1 MRTQRDR
8 VCRSRPTDLY
18 IDRMTELKRVLTLRY
33 LVVFGLAYL
42 APTVVFNY
50 YGVVTP
56 LTGGMM
62 TLAYIATTCVMF
74 FTAYSY
80 ATMVKAFPVA
90 GSAYTYVRKAVHPH
104 LGFLTGWVMLLDYLL
119 LPMVCYLLIGIYMNE
134 FVGAVPVWAWVVLAA
149 LIGAATNILGVTVAG
164 RINTVVVGAQIL
176 FAVALIGIVTV
187 YVTSGKGSGTLIDP
201 TAVFNSNT
209 FDSNGVLWAASI
221 LAASFLGFDAVSTM
235 AEETVDPAKTV
246 PRAVLI
252 VPIAAGI
259 GFSIIS
265 YFMQIAWPSA
275 ATELQDPDSGIFEL
289 LVRLGGNALSTV
301 FLVTDNLASMIC
313 AIAGLA
319 AASRILYGMGRDGAL
334 PNRFFGALNRRF
346 QTPVNNIVLMTG
358 IALTGIF
365 YSDNLIGAAS
375 LVAFGALSGFILVN
389 YSVISH
395 HFVRGR
401 RRSGI
406 DVLRYLVLPGMGMLV
421 CAVLLYNVDVSAKIL
436 GGVWLAA
443 GVLYL
448 GVSTRGFRKPPADFE
463 MSDTPEQAESRD
475 LAVG

>member
-1 MRTQRDR
+1 M
-8 VCRSRPTDLY
+8 TD
-18 IDRMTELKRVLTLRY
+18 LKRVLTLRY

-50 YGVVTP
+50 FGVVTT

-62 TLAYIATTCVMF
+62 ALAYIATTVVMF

-80 ATMVKAFPVA
+80 ASMVRAFPVA

-134 FVGAVPVWAWVVLAA
+134 FVAAVPVWVWVVIAA
-149 LIGAATNILGVTVAG
+149 VTGAATNIFGVELAG
-164 RINTVVVGAQIL
+164 RINTLVVGAQIL
-176 FAVALIGIVTV
+176 FSVVLVATITV
-187 YVTSGKGSGTLIDP
+187 YVLSGKGSASLFDA
-201 TAVFNSNT
+201 TALFNPDT
-209 FDSNGVLWAASI
+209 FRAHDVLWAASI

-252 VPIAAGI
+252 VPIAAGT
-259 GFSIIS
+259 GFAIIS
-265 YFMQIAWPSA
+265 YFLQIAWPA
-275 ATELQDPDSGIFEL
+275 ASTELEDPDSGIFEL
-289 LVRLGGNALSTV
+289 LTRVGGEAMSTV
-301 FLVTDNLASMIC
+301 FLITDNLASMVC

-319 AASRILYGMGRDGAL
+319 AASRILFGMGRDGVL
-334 PNRFFGALNRRF
+334 PRRIFGTLHRRF
-346 QTPVNNIVLMTG
+346 QTPVNNIVVMTV

-389 YSVISH
+389 YSAISH
-395 HFVRGR
+395 YFIHQR
-401 RRSGI
+401 RRSGA
-406 DVLRYLVLPGMGMLV
+406 DVIRYLILPALGMLACV
-421 CAVLLYNVDVSAKIL
+421 ALLINVDRSAKIL
-436 GGVWLAA
+436 GMIWLAA
-443 GVLYL
+443 GVVYL
-448 GVSTRGFRKPPADFE
+448 ALTTRGFRLPPAAFDI
-463 MSDTPEQAESRD
+463 SDEQTADTGPTP
-475 LAVG
+475 AVITSS